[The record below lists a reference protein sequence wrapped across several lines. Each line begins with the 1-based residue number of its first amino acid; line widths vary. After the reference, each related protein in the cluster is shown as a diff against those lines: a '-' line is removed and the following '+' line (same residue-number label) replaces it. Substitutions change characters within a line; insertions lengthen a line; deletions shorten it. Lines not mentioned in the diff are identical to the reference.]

1 MKWIVS
7 LLSILIL
14 ILLQSCSQNQ
24 SSSETHSTEAAK
36 VLDINNIKINNTEP
50 ALSVSEVIKLETV
63 GNKALIN
70 QISKIIRYDKQL
82 YILTQVPQNGVF
94 IFSDNGV
101 FNCKIPKG
109 RANNELLYPMD
120 IALDESTGNLLV
132 LDLYRS
138 VKVFSATGKYKKLI
152 NLDIPLFH
160 LEHMRNDDLVFY
172 SSNIAKNTHNFYC
185 YDQDRKLKGLYKNL
199 YKGKP
204 YLFSDILTKLNPDSL
219 FVHSVFSDTIYLYRP
234 EYKSLQPFFIMDYG
248 GKGVNENISEL
259 NDVGSHLQY
268 AQKNNRYIGLQIAY
282 YHNKKLFFSFS
293 RGKADYWAVF
303 SEADNRLTAYE
314 KLFDELPNHYGLTG
328 HAAEHVIYAYDIPWL
343 KKHFEKH
350 PPGTEQGKRIEAMC
364 ANEDDNPIIVF
375 AKFS

>member
-1 MKWIVS
+1 
-7 LLSILIL
+7 
-14 ILLQSCSQNQ
+14 
-24 SSSETHSTEAAK
+24 
-36 VLDINNIKINNTEP
+36 
-50 ALSVSEVIKLETV
+50 
-63 GNKALIN
+63 
-70 QISKIIRYDKQL
+70 
-82 YILTQVPQNGVF
+82 
-94 IFSDNGV
+94 
-101 FNCKIPKG
+101 
-109 RANNELLYPMD
+109 
-120 IALDESTGNLLV
+120 
-132 LDLYRS
+132 
-138 VKVFSATGKYKKLI
+138 
-152 NLDIPLFH
+152 
-160 LEHMRNDDLVFY
+160 
-172 SSNIAKNTHNFYC
+172 
-185 YDQDRKLKGLYKNL
+185 
-199 YKGKP
+199 
-204 YLFSDILTKLNPDSL
+204 
-219 FVHSVFSDTIYLYRP
+219 
-234 EYKSLQPFFIMDYG
+234 MDYG

-350 PPGTEQGKRIEAMC
+350 PPVTEQGKRIEAMC

>member
-132 LDLYRS
+132 LDLYRA

-219 FVHSVFSDTIYLYRP
+219 FVHSVFFRYDLP
-234 EYKSLQPFFIMDYG
+234 
-248 GKGVNENISEL
+248 IS
-259 NDVGSHLQY
+259 
-268 AQKNNRYIGLQIAY
+268 
-282 YHNKKLFFSFS
+282 
-293 RGKADYWAVF
+293 
-303 SEADNRLTAYE
+303 T
-314 KLFDELPNHYGLTG
+314 
-328 HAAEHVIYAYDIPWL
+328 
-343 KKHFEKH
+343 
-350 PPGTEQGKRIEAMC
+350 RI
-364 ANEDDNPIIVF
+364 
-375 AKFS
+375 

>member
-109 RANNELLYPMD
+109 RANNELLYPMHC
-120 IALDESTGNLLV
+120 ARRKHWEST
-132 LDLYRS
+132 RS
-138 VKVFSATGKYKKLI
+138 RFVSGSKSIF
-152 NLDIPLFH
+152 
-160 LEHMRNDDLVFY
+160 RNWE
-172 SSNIAKNTHNFYC
+172 I
-185 YDQDRKLKGLYKNL
+185 Q
-199 YKGKP
+199 
-204 YLFSDILTKLNPDSL
+204 
-219 FVHSVFSDTIYLYRP
+219 
-234 EYKSLQPFFIMDYG
+234 
-248 GKGVNENISEL
+248 
-259 NDVGSHLQY
+259 
-268 AQKNNRYIGLQIAY
+268 
-282 YHNKKLFFSFS
+282 
-293 RGKADYWAVF
+293 
-303 SEADNRLTAYE
+303 EADQSGYS
-314 KLFDELPNHYGLTG
+314 
-328 HAAEHVIYAYDIPWL
+328 VISP
-343 KKHFEKH
+343 
-350 PPGTEQGKRIEAMC
+350 
-364 ANEDDNPIIVF
+364 
-375 AKFS
+375 